1 MIHLRLPFDEVRPL
15 PFYLAMEEWAAR
27 TLPVG
32 RYFFC
37 WRVEPTVVC
46 GRNQDIAAEVNLDYC
61 RDNGIPVVRRRSG
74 GGAVFADMQNYMFS
88 YIAPGD
94 AIQSTFSAYTTMI
107 ADMLCRLG
115 IDAQANGRNDIVAGG
130 RKISGNA
137 FYHLPGRCIVHGT
150 MLYGLDSTHM
160 QHALTPSRAKL
171 VSKAVKSVSMRVGCL
186 RDMGL
191 ELTLE
196 EFGRKA
202 IEMLTDSEHML
213 CDADVQGI
221 EALEQRYYDPEFIR
235 CEPRELPA
243 GCIRRSSRIDGVGE
257 ISATVALTADGT
269 HIRGISLDG
278 DFFLLDDVDSL
289 VCRRLEGVEFCEA
302 AVVQA
307 LSQVDVGKVIAGLD
321 SISLARLIVQY
332 RNTLYT

>member
-37 WRVEPTVVC
+37 WRVESTVIC

-61 RDNGIPVVRRRSG
+61 RNNGIPVVRRRSG

-137 FYHLPGRCIVHGT
+137 FYHLPA
-150 MLYGLDSTHM
+150 
-160 QHALTPSRAKL
+160 AL
-171 VSKAVKSVSMRVGCL
+171 
-186 RDMGL
+186 
-191 ELTLE
+191 
-196 EFGRKA
+196 
-202 IEMLTDSEHML
+202 
-213 CDADVQGI
+213 
-221 EALEQRYYDPEFIR
+221 
-235 CEPRELPA
+235 
-243 GCIRRSSRIDGVGE
+243 RR
-257 ISATVALTADGT
+257 
-269 HIRGISLDG
+269 
-278 DFFLLDDVDSL
+278 
-289 VCRRLEGVEFCEA
+289 
-302 AVVQA
+302 
-307 LSQVDVGKVIAGLD
+307 
-321 SISLARLIVQY
+321 
-332 RNTLYT
+332 

>member
-1 MIHLRLPFDEVRPL
+1 
-15 PFYLAMEEWAAR
+15 
-27 TLPVG
+27 
-32 RYFFC
+32 
-37 WRVEPTVVC
+37 
-46 GRNQDIAAEVNLDYC
+46 
-61 RDNGIPVVRRRSG
+61 
-74 GGAVFADMQNYMFS
+74 MQNYMFS

-202 IEMLTDSEHML
+202 IEMLTDSEHVL